1 MAVALFVLAGFLVG
15 GVIQLVRSGAT
26 RFSIGL
32 VGVLA
37 AIAAAGGVLWLMPG
51 ES

>member
-1 MAVALFVLAGFLVG
+1 MAIALFLLAGFLVG

-26 RFSIGL
+26 KFSIGL

-37 AIAAAGGVLWLMPG
+37 ALATAGGILW
-51 ES
+51 SV